1 MIDIVGDCVK
11 KVSIDVP
18 VPPMVELLVE
28 SLQLRIDSVIVQC
41 NFTVWF
47 SLEHLEE
54 PIAISKPVS

>member
-28 SLQLRIDSVIVQC
+28 SLQLRIDSVIVQ
-41 NFTVWF
+41 
-47 SLEHLEE
+47 
-54 PIAISKPVS
+54 